1 MAVSA
6 RLGNFLRAG
15 PPHQVATLLIGLLLL
30 ARLAPALVLLLLF
43 AAAAAAALLALA
55 RPPRE
60 TALLLAAAV
69 AGAEL
74 LTLAGAWLA
83 GADAPGGLSGFS
95 YVSAAFLLLPAL
107 LAGLLRRAGLPL
119 AVLGGF
125 AGGWAL
131 AWTVRALHP
140 GIDRLWAAALRD
152 SVAQM
157 QAQGQPELAASLNVP
172 LMAQI
177 GVEMV
182 AAAAVLL
189 AVLALLAAR
198 AWESA
203 LSERPFFRAELRA
216 IRFGRYA
223 SGAFLAVL
231 ALAAWSAAPA
241 ALGLAAALLPAFLL
255 QAAATVHRLADR
267 MPSAWLLLL
276 PFYVLL
282 LVRQEFALA
291 FSVAGAVDNL
301 LGLSARLPSRP
312 A

>member
-1 MAVSA
+1 MFA

-43 AAAAAAALLALA
+43 AAGAAAALLALTRA
-55 RPPRE
+55 PRQ
-60 TALLLAAAV
+60 TALLLLAAA
-69 AGAEL
+69 AGAEA
-74 LTLAGAWLA
+74 LTRIGAWLA
-83 GADAPGGLSGFS
+83 GADVPGAAADFG
-95 YVSAAFLLLPAL
+95 YISAAFLLLPAL
-107 LAGLLRRAGLPL
+107 LAGLLRRVGLPL

-140 GIDRLWAAALRD
+140 GVDRLWAGALRD
-152 SVAQM
+152 SAAQM

-172 LMAQI
+172 AMAQI
-177 GVEMV
+177 GVEL
-182 AAAAVLL
+182 AAAATVLL

-198 AWESA
+198 AWQSA
-203 LSERPFFRAELRA
+203 LSERPFFREELRA
-216 IRFGRYA
+216 VRFGRYA

-241 ALGLAAALLPAFLL
+241 LLGLAATLLPPFLL
-255 QAAATVHRLADR
+255 QAAATAHRLADR
-267 MPSAWLLLL
+267 MPRAWLLLL